1 MNEFIRQNLL
11 LLHYFIHLYLGFFRG
26 YLDKILQRHCAMME
40 VLNGRERFFIW
51 QIILYGD
58 ALSQSYTKL
67 GNRDFVSKFAERIE
81 DSNL

>member
-1 MNEFIRQNLL
+1 
-11 LLHYFIHLYLGFFRG
+11 
-26 YLDKILQRHCAMME
+26 MME
-40 VLNGRERFFIW
+40 VLNGREPFFIL

-81 DSNL
+81 DSNLWFY